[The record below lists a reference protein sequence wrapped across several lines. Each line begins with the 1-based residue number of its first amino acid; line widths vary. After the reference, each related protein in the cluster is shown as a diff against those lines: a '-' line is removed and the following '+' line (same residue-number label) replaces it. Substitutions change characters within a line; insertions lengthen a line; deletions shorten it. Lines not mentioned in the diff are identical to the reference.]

1 MEKLNE
7 LKDFCKNRG
16 YRTKEN
22 QYVLYVESNDGR
34 DNPQELFQI
43 RKDRNN
49 KIQFYKHNCL
59 YEKALE
65 LNDDTAL
72 IKEWA
77 IDRGLNTESPDKQ
90 IIKLAE
96 EFGEL
101 AEAYLKADIPKV
113 VDAIGDMYVVMTI
126 LCMQLDLDIEECI
139 ELAYKQIKDRKG
151 KIVDGV
157 FVKEVENESI

>member
-16 YRTKEN
+16 YIIKEN
-22 QYVLYVESNDGR
+22 QYVFYVESNDGR

-59 YEKALE
+59 YEKALA
-65 LNDDTAL
+65 LNNDTAL

-77 IDRGLNTESPDKQ
+77 KERKLHTQNPSKQ

-96 EFGEL
+96 EYGEL
-101 AEAYLKADIPKV
+101 AEAYLKTDIPNLM
-113 VDAIGDMYVVMTI
+113 DAIGDMYVVMTI

-151 KIVDGV
+151 RLIDGV
-157 FVKEVENESI
+157 FVKEEEQ